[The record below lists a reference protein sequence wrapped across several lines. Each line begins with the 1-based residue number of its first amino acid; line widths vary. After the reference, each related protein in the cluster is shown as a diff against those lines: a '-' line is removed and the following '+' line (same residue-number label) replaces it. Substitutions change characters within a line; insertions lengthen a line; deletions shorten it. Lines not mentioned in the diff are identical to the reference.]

1 MNTFHVVAVK
11 DDNKA
16 HLVMRRRGQS
26 PRGLAF
32 TIWRALTDIDDRDG
46 ALDARQAA
54 AAVKWVKGKG
64 WRPRLVRNKYP
75 FIMKAEGVVLPG
87 DDALLTKLNRIGRE
101 LRRLVVVRSGYRNN
115 YEQWVLRMRY
125 LRGEGNL
132 AARCCRSFGERVQH
146 SWAACGKAS
155 ESNHSYPPKG
165 RAVDCGIL
173 LGSGYTSIGNV
184 PAARKLMAKYGLCL
198 PVGGEAWHVEIGD
211 TWRA

>member
-64 WRPRLVRNKYP
+64 WKPRLVKHGFP
-75 FIMKAEGVVLPG
+75 FLMKDEGVVFPG
-87 DDALLTKLNRIGRE
+87 DRALLVKLNRIGRE
-101 LRRLVVVRSGYRNN
+101 LKRIVFVKSGYRNH

-132 AARCCRSFGERVQH
+132 AARSHTATVTGGISGARYMLVHGVGTGTGSTGGDVYFFY
-146 SWAACGKAS
+146 WATAC
-155 ESNHSYPPKG
+155 P
-165 RAVDCGIL
+165 D
-173 LGSGYTSIGNV
+173 
-184 PAARKLMAKYGLCL
+184 
-198 PVGGEAWHVEIGD
+198 
-211 TWRA
+211 